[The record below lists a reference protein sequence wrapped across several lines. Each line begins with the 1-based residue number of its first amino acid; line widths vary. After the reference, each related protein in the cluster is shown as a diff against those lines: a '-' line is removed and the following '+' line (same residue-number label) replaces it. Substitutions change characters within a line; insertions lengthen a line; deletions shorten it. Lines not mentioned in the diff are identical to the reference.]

1 MNEQNKNNIKAGALV
16 FVLLL
21 WAVAA
26 IACSAYFLNLGGAAS
41 WYALPNIAFHAL
53 GWETFRRKIAN
64 PVINPGD

>member
-26 IACSAYFLNLGGAAS
+26 IACSAYFLNVGGAAA

-53 GWETFRRKIAN
+53 GWETFRRKVAN
-64 PVINPGD
+64 PVIRK

>member
-26 IACSAYFLNLGGAAS
+26 IACSAYFLNVGGTAA

-53 GWETFRRKIAN
+53 GLETFRRKVVN
-64 PVINPGD
+64 PVINPED

>member
-26 IACSAYFLNLGGAAS
+26 IACSAYFLNVGAAAA
-41 WYALPNIAFHAL
+41 WYALPNIVFHAI
-53 GWETFRRKIAN
+53 GWETFRREIVN
-64 PVINPGD
+64 PVIRK

>member
-26 IACSAYFLNLGGAAS
+26 IACSAYFLNVGGAAA
-41 WYALPNIAFHAL
+41 WYALPNFAFHSL

-64 PVINPGD
+64 PAIRK

>member
-26 IACSAYFLNLGGAAS
+26 IACSVYFLNEGGAAA

-53 GWETFRRKIAN
+53 GLETFRRKVVN
-64 PVINPGD
+64 PVIRK

>member
-26 IACSAYFLNLGGAAS
+26 IACSAYFLNVGGATA

-53 GWETFRRKIAN
+53 GWETFRRRVADPAIRK
-64 PVINPGD
+64 

>member
-26 IACSAYFLNLGGAAS
+26 IACSAYFLNVGGAAA
-41 WYALPNIAFHAL
+41 WYALPNIVFHAL
-53 GWETFRRKIAN
+53 GLETFRRKVVN
-64 PVINPGD
+64 PVIRK

>member
-26 IACSAYFLNLGGAAS
+26 IACSAYFLNIGGATA

-53 GWETFRRKIAN
+53 GWETFRRRVADPAIRK
-64 PVINPGD
+64 

>member
-26 IACSAYFLNLGGAAS
+26 IACSAYFLNLGGTAA
-41 WYALPNIAFHAL
+41 WYALPNAVFHAL
-53 GWETFRRKIAN
+53 GWETFRRMVAN
-64 PVINPGD
+64 PVIRK

>member
-1 MNEQNKNNIKAGALV
+1 MNTQNKNNIKAGALV

-26 IACSAYFLNLGGAAS
+26 IACSAYFLNVGGAAA
-41 WYALPNIAFHAL
+41 WYALPNIACLAL

-64 PVINPGD
+64 PAIRK

>member
-26 IACSAYFLNLGGAAS
+26 IACSAYFLNIGGATA
-41 WYALPNIAFHAL
+41 WYDLPNIAFHAL
-53 GWETFRRKIAN
+53 GWETFRRRVADPAIRK
-64 PVINPGD
+64 